1 VRLKT
6 IFSFILVIVL
16 TFSLSAQSNKT
27 AKADETFEY
36 GEYFKALN
44 QYLKLYKKG
53 KLSKED
59 KPYVVYQIAE
69 CYRHLGDVKKA
80 ASKYKNAVKR
90 HYDNPLAYF
99 YYGQMLKT
107 LGNYDEAIK
116 QLEAYLQLVPKDKEA
131 RIALLSAKF
140 SKEWYAHP
148 TRYEIKNVKEINTKE
163 REFSPAWANASY
175 TKLYFTTTAKINQ
188 FTKFNNITG
197 QFFTSIMETEY
208 TKLEKWSEPIP
219 LNDTVNSAVD
229 DGVCALTDHFKT
241 MYFTRCNIVKG
252 KKIGCHIWKA
262 TRPVD
267 GDWKTVTN
275 VPLLPDS
282 LSYGYPSISA
292 DGLTL
297 YFTAEIPHRGYG
309 GRDIWKVERKST
321 SDDWGKPINLGP
333 EINTP
338 GYEAYPYIRE
348 NGDLYFSSNYHPGLG
363 GFDIFKAHYDKAT
376 HKWEVTNMKFP
387 VNSSAD
393 DFSIIFKG
401 DKEEGFFT
409 SNRKTTDV
417 YREDGE
423 SISERGRGSDDIYW
437 FRLPKLEY
445 YLTGSVFDVETKKP
459 MDSVTV
465 RLYGSNGSEIFIK
478 TDKEGTYRQKLM
490 PNVDYIYVVV
500 KKGYLV
506 NKGKVSTKDLDYNK
520 TFTDSIYMSAI
531 DKPIEIPNVYYDFG
545 KWKLKEDSKIELDK
559 LVKLLNDNPNI
570 IIELSS
576 YTDMVGD
583 SASNMVLSQKRA
595 NSVVEY
601 LISKGIPKGRLKAKG
616 YGKSVPKRILTDKLA
631 KQTGF
636 VKGTVLSED
645 FINSLDDKDKKDL
658 ANQLNRR
665 TEIKV
670 IGTDYM
676 PDF

>member
-1 VRLKT
+1 
-6 IFSFILVIVL
+6 
-16 TFSLSAQSNKT
+16 
-27 AKADETFEY
+27 
-36 GEYFKALN
+36 
-44 QYLKLYKKG
+44 
-53 KLSKED
+53 
-59 KPYVVYQIAE
+59 
-69 CYRHLGDVKKA
+69 
-80 ASKYKNAVKR
+80 
-90 HYDNPLAYF
+90 
-99 YYGQMLKT
+99 
-107 LGNYDEAIK
+107 
-116 QLEAYLQLVPKDKEA
+116 
-131 RIALLSAKF
+131 
-140 SKEWYAHP
+140 
-148 TRYEIKNVKEINTKE
+148 
-163 REFSPAWANASY
+163 
-175 TKLYFTTTAKINQ
+175 
-188 FTKFNNITG
+188 
-197 QFFTSIMETEY
+197 
-208 TKLEKWSEPIP
+208 
-219 LNDTVNSAVD
+219 
-229 DGVCALTDHFKT
+229 
-241 MYFTRCNIVKG
+241 
-252 KKIGCHIWKA
+252 
-262 TRPVD
+262 
-267 GDWKTVTN
+267 
-275 VPLLPDS
+275 
-282 LSYGYPSISA
+282 
-292 DGLTL
+292 
-297 YFTAEIPHRGYG
+297 
-309 GRDIWKVERKST
+309 
-321 SDDWGKPINLGP
+321 
-333 EINTP
+333 
-338 GYEAYPYIRE
+338 
-348 NGDLYFSSNYHPGLG
+348 
-363 GFDIFKAHYDKAT
+363 
-376 HKWEVTNMKFP
+376 
-387 VNSSAD
+387 
-393 DFSIIFKG
+393 
-401 DKEEGFFT
+401 
-409 SNRKTTDV
+409 
-417 YREDGE
+417 
-423 SISERGRGSDDIYW
+423 
-437 FRLPKLEY
+437 
-445 YLTGSVFDVETKKP
+445 